1 MNMTHD
7 NNYTCLAKILILW
20 VTDPV
25 RLLLNYIHVRGVDA
39 TMDRV
44 VTLVM
49 RKIGGER
56 EREREGRA
64 IIKLI
69 RTIMKL
75 YFPSRQ
81 LQHTYIRYRE
91 D

>member
-56 EREREGRA
+56 ERERE
-64 IIKLI
+64 
-69 RTIMKL
+69 
-75 YFPSRQ
+75 
-81 LQHTYIRYRE
+81 RE
-91 D
+91 EQ

>member
-25 RLLLNYIHVRGVDA
+25 RLSLLSQLHRVRGVDA

-44 VTLVM
+44 VHVGNE
-49 RKIGGER
+49 KGGGER
-56 EREREGRA
+56 ERRL
-64 IIKLI
+64 IIKLVVEA
-69 RTIMKL
+69 RL
-75 YFPSRQ
+75 S
-81 LQHTYIRYRE
+81 
-91 D
+91 